1 MQEEFQAVLE
11 RIAQGLD
18 DVDVDY
24 FNSNIY
30 NQVKHINAEPELIQ
44 AVVDLHRAAKRA
56 VIALDEQDY

>member
-1 MQEEFQAVLE
+1 MQEELQRVLE
-11 RIAQGLD
+11 RFAQGLD

-30 NQVKHINAEPELIQ
+30 NQIKDIDAEPELKQ
-44 AVVDLHRAAKRA
+44 AVVDLHRAARHA

>member
-1 MQEEFQAVLE
+1 MQEELQAVLE

-30 NQVKHINAEPELIQ
+30 NQVKHIDAEP
-44 AVVDLHRAAKRA
+44 H
-56 VIALDEQDY
+56 

>member
-1 MQEEFQAVLE
+1 MQEELQRVLE
-11 RIAQGLD
+11 RFAQGLN

-30 NQVKHINAEPELIQ
+30 NQIKDIDAEPELIQ
-44 AVVDLHRAAKRA
+44 AVVDLHRAARHA

>member
-1 MQEEFQAVLE
+1 MQEELQQVLE
-11 RIAQGLD
+11 RFAQGLD

-30 NQVKHINAEPELIQ
+30 NQIKDIDAEPELKQ
-44 AVVDLHRAAKRA
+44 AIVDLHRAARHA

>member
-1 MQEEFQAVLE
+1 MQEELQRVLE
-11 RIAQGLD
+11 RFAQGLD

-30 NQVKHINAEPELIQ
+30 NQIKDIDAEPVLKQ
-44 AVVDLHRAAKRA
+44 AIVDLHRAARHA

>member
-1 MQEEFQAVLE
+1 MQEELQRVLE
-11 RIAQGLD
+11 RFAQGLD

-30 NQVKHINAEPELIQ
+30 NQIRDIDAEPELKQ
-44 AVVDLHRAAKRA
+44 AIVDLHRAARHA

>member
-1 MQEEFQAVLE
+1 MQEELQRVLE
-11 RIAQGLD
+11 RFAQGLD

-30 NQVKHINAEPELIQ
+30 NQIKDIDAEPELIQ
-44 AVVDLHRAAKRA
+44 AIVDLHRAAKHA

>member
-1 MQEEFQAVLE
+1 MQEELQRVLE
-11 RIAQGLD
+11 RFAQGLD

-30 NQVKHINAEPELIQ
+30 NQIKDIDAEPELKQ
-44 AVVDLHRAAKRA
+44 AIVDLHRAARHA